1 MASYTTPWDTIIT
14 REPTPTGWLL
24 RFTGPQ
30 AKSPGLVDDVLDM
43 VEKWFGKS

>member
-1 MASYTTPWDTIIT
+1 LHQGLTIT

-30 AKSPGLVDDVLDM
+30 AKSPGLVDDVLDK
-43 VEKWFGKS
+43 VEEWFGRG